1 MCEINDQKIIK
12 FGNLINDYERVTQQG
27 IENSRQI
34 RVRRVLLKQDL
45 RGKNS
50 DTKLSNVVLF
60 ER

>member
-27 IENSRQI
+27 IENSRQV

>member
-27 IENSRQI
+27 IENSRHV